1 MKKSTENF
9 SWSIILAPASDFF
22 HQILRGVHM
31 NTTTNYTLPQ
41 WEKSDPIKMSD
52 FNDLT
57 HKLDTALKGHDDT
70 LNTKAD
76 TSSVTAVQQE
86 VAAAREAN
94 CLVKLAGPL
103 VTTTENAAMEFDLS
117 QVDMTQVA
125 ALFVVFSIGS
135 GSGNASLSA
144 NGTTVSTVCS
154 NNWSTSA
161 GIAWVVPMGDKV
173 ACFATNAISKSN
185 MSTNQNGTCDT
196 VAWASINR
204 ITISGSATAGA
215 TAILFAVTK

>member
-1 MKKSTENF
+1 MNPRFSGGFIFTVFKEIAMK
-9 SWSIILAPASDFF
+9 
-22 HQILRGVHM
+22 R
-31 NTTTNYTLPQ
+31 TTNYALPD
-41 WEKSDPIKMSD
+41 WEKSDFIQMSD

-117 QVDMTQVA
+117 QVDMTKIA
-125 ALFVVFSIGS
+125 AMFFTFCAGS
-135 GSGNASLSA
+135 SSGNMEISV
-144 NGTTVSTVCS
+144 NGTSLGTACSNSWSTTAGILWLVPMSGDVSFVSTLVL
-154 NNWSTSA
+154 NNS
-161 GIAWVVPMGDKV
+161 
-173 ACFATNAISKSN
+173 
-185 MSTNQNGTCDT
+185 NGTAGYGGCGAVKWDAVNKVT
-196 VAWASINR
+196 LAGTS
-204 ITISGSATAGA
+204 SAGA
-215 TAILFAVTK
+215 TATLFAVKK

>member
-1 MKKSTENF
+1 MKKSTENS

-76 TSSVTAVQQE
+76 TSAVTAVQQE

-94 CLVKLAGPL
+94 CLVKLAGPI
-103 VTTTENAAMEFDLS
+103 VTTTENGTLNFDLS
-117 QVDMTQVA
+117 QVDMTKIA
-125 ALFVVFSIGS
+125 AMFFTFCAGS
-135 GSGNASLSA
+135 SSGNMEISV
-144 NGTTVSTVCS
+144 NGTSLGTACSNSWSTTAGILWLVPMSGDVSFVSTLVL
-154 NNWSTSA
+154 NNS
-161 GIAWVVPMGDKV
+161 
-173 ACFATNAISKSN
+173 
-185 MSTNQNGTCDT
+185 NGTAGYGGCGAVKWDAVNKVT
-196 VAWASINR
+196 LAGTS
-204 ITISGSATAGA
+204 SAGA
-215 TAILFAVTK
+215 TATLFAVKK

>member
-57 HKLDTALKGHDDT
+57 HKLDTALKRHDDT

-76 TSSVTAVQQE
+76 TSAVTAVQQE

-94 CLVKLAGPL
+94 CLVKLAGPI
-103 VTTTENAAMEFDLS
+103 VTTTENGTLNFDLS
-117 QVDMTQVA
+117 QVDMTKIA
-125 ALFVVFSIGS
+125 AMFFTFCAGS
-135 GSGNASLSA
+135 SSGNMEISV
-144 NGTTVSTVCS
+144 NGTSLGTVCS
-154 NNWSTSA
+154 NSWSTTA
-161 GIAWVVPMGDKV
+161 GILWLVPMSGDV
-173 ACFATNAISKSN
+173 SFV
-185 MSTNQNGTCDT
+185 STLVLNNSNGTAGYGGCGAVKWDAVNKVT
-196 VAWASINR
+196 LAGTSSV
-204 ITISGSATAGA
+204 GA
-215 TAILFAVTK
+215 TATLFAVKK